1 MAPSETNLSP
11 GAIGISGLG
20 ETVSSGTIMSQWTTG
35 RLLDESGSNNA
46 VSSQRPP
53 IAADSPTSLVAAPPL
68 VAVPP
73 SSVTSEPNRVW
84 IADPSLH
91 QIVIVG
97 GGAAGLALATK
108 LGDSLGRRKQAQIT
122 LVERARTHIWKPHL
136 HEVAAGTLDVSR
148 DAVDYLAQASEHHF
162 RYRIGE
168 MIGLDRAQRVVHL
181 AASYDNEGQEVT
193 PLRSVPYDI
202 LVIAIGSTSNDFGTA
217 GAKEFAISLDTQE
230 QAVRFH
236 QRLVNRFF
244 RANTQAGPMRPGQ
257 LHVTIIGA
265 GATGT
270 ELAAELHRTTRQVVA
285 YGLDRIDPEKDLKIT
300 LVEAAE
306 RILPAVPPR
315 VAEGATRLLKGLDI
329 DVRTSARVV
338 EVRPDGVRLANG
350 DFIPSELVVWAAG
363 VKGPDLLKDL
373 DGLEASRSNQ
383 LVVTPTLQ
391 TTRDPDVFAIGDCAF
406 LLKPGE
412 TRPVPPRAQ
421 AASQQAAHLVKQM
434 KRRLAGKPLQ
444 AFVYRDF
451 GSLVSLGEYSTVG
464 NLMGFLRGKGL
475 FIEGYFARLM
485 YRSLY
490 KMHQRAL
497 YGSWRVML
505 DTVART
511 LTRRTEPRVKL
522 H

>member
-1 MAPSETNLSP
+1 
-11 GAIGISGLG
+11 
-20 ETVSSGTIMSQWTTG
+20 VS
-35 RLLDESGSNNA
+35 A
-46 VSSQRPP
+46 V
-53 IAADSPTSLVAAPPL
+53 
-68 VAVPP
+68 
-73 SSVTSEPNRVW
+73 
-84 IADPSLH
+84 
-91 QIVIVG
+91 
-97 GGAAGLALATK
+97 
-108 LGDSLGRRKQAQIT
+108 
-122 LVERARTHIWKPHL
+122 
-136 HEVAAGTLDVSR
+136 
-148 DAVDYLAQASEHHF
+148 
-162 RYRIGE
+162 
-168 MIGLDRAQRVVHL
+168 
-181 AASYDNEGQEVT
+181 
-193 PLRSVPYDI
+193 
-202 LVIAIGSTSNDFGTA
+202 GSTSNDFGTP
-217 GAKEFAISLDTQE
+217 GAKKFAISLDTAE
-230 QAVRFH
+230 EAVRFH
-236 QRLVNRFF
+236 QRLVNRFI
-244 RANTQAGPMRPGQ
+244 RAHAQPGPVQPGQ

-285 YGLDRIDPEKDLKIT
+285 YGLDRIDPGKDLKIT

-315 VAEGATRLLKGLDI
+315 VAEGATRLLKSLDI
-329 DVRTSARVV
+329 DVRTNARVV
-338 EVRPDGVRLANG
+338 EVRQDGVLLAGG

-406 LLKPGE
+406 LTNPGE

-421 AASQQAAHLVKQM
+421 AASQQSTHLVKQI
-434 KRRLAGKPLQ
+434 KRRLDGQSLQ
-444 AFVYRDF
+444 PFIYKDF

-464 NLMGFLRGKGL
+464 NLMGFLMGKGL
-475 FIEGYFARLM
+475 MVEGYFARLM

-497 YGSWRVML
+497 HGSWRVML
-505 DTVART
+505 DTFARA